1 MQLLRSGAISLEN
14 KKERQTFKRKSKTKS
29 ARQKDKQSLYGNF
42 LRGPKLYP
50 HYSSN
55 REQRTIHAEDTK
67 PIDSPDLT
75 SPSALFEAA
84 ASKRKQQLIALS
96 EEESED
102 SELRFTATVE
112 PVTPSSPVCF
122 RLHWFLIVPQIDDNT
137 GDHSNRP
144 LGKAEGLTL
153 ETTLHVGYH
162 NVSSSVIRDLF
173 KSFGNITR
181 IKISEQQSHAYVT
194 METHEMAE
202 KALELDHQMVNNRL
216 LRVSYARKQFN
227 PRRGFGRKPGSF
239 SPKSGLSKSKMLLA
253 FTVLCTTKPGA
264 K

>member
-1 MQLLRSGAISLEN
+1 MFARYFSNSFSQLTYT
-14 KKERQTFKRKSKTKS
+14 QTKS

-181 IKISEQQSHAYVT
+181 IKISEQQ
-194 METHEMAE
+194 
-202 KALELDHQMVNNRL
+202 RL
-216 LRVSYARKQFN
+216 
-227 PRRGFGRKPGSF
+227 
-239 SPKSGLSKSKMLLA
+239 
-253 FTVLCTTKPGA
+253 VLCVRPSSFYFRVWISKFLLTISSPAVFAGFHFLNGHY
-264 K
+264 